1 MRRRQTRFFV
11 GQWWFCTVRKMRL
24 LPTVAILEIAISRPF
39 WRYFNPLRLSF
50 YEQLMYGSEYQPSTE
65 ASVLTQ
71 K

>member
-1 MRRRQTRFFV
+1 
-11 GQWWFCTVRKMRL
+11 MRL
-24 LPTVAILEIAISRPF
+24 LPTVAIVDMAISRPF